1 MYANGGNM
9 KSCWN
14 TKHETVEPL
23 RTLKREQIF
32 NNRTK
37 PACFILRVVRSALII
52 KTMEYKG
59 KVYAKINGKYIE
71 CTETVQQLEDKI
83 SKLESA
89 LDKIATG
96 TQPYNEREAFIFV
109 DIAKHIA
116 SEALS

>member
-1 MYANGGNM
+1 
-9 KSCWN
+9 
-14 TKHETVEPL
+14 
-23 RTLKREQIF
+23 
-32 NNRTK
+32 
-37 PACFILRVVRSALII
+37 
-52 KTMEYKG
+52 MEYKG

-89 LDKIATG
+89 LDKIANG

-109 DIAKHIA
+109 DIAKQIA